1 MPFLPAL
8 ECVVHDVTSLLNLA
22 NIIAS
27 LASGVKE
34 NFKIY
39 KLYFCLIKA

>member
-8 ECVVHDVTSLLNLA
+8 ECVLHDVTSLLNLA

-27 LASGVKE
+27 FPSEVKRK
-34 NFKIY
+34 FKIY
-39 KLYFCLIKA
+39 ELYF